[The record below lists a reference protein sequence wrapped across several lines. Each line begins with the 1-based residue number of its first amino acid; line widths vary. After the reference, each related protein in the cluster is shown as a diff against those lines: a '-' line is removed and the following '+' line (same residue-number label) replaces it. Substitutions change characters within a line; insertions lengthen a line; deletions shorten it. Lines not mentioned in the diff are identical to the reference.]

1 MRANMTQNRI
11 LEGIRVLTL
20 EQVHA
25 LPWGT
30 SFLAD
35 LGAQVIRVE
44 SLAHLQDRK
53 AGPFPDGQPSQ
64 EWWNEGGNLAY
75 FGTRNKQSLC
85 IDVVTPQ
92 GKEAF
97 LKLAQNCDIVT
108 DNFRP
113 GTMERF
119 GFDHERL
126 AELNP
131 KIITLSSTAFGY
143 TGPWRR
149 AGSRARTVDASCGM
163 SYLTGYE
170 DGPSYRASN
179 NYMDHSVGNNVAYA
193 LLLALYHRNKT
204 GKGMRIDL
212 TMQETGV
219 SAIGPA
225 ILETQRGITRS
236 RLGCG
241 HLWKS
246 PHNVFPCLGVDR
258 WIAISVSTDEE
269 WLRLRQAMDEPPW
282 ADDRRFDTAQG
293 RWSHRHQLGDLMSEW
308 TQTQDNQTLMEHLQN
323 NNVAAGA
330 VLTAEDL
337 VNNPHLGERGYIEE
351 FENINAPQAGP
362 RKYAGR
368 PFRMPDISFN
378 IRSVAAL
385 GEHNMEIL
393 RDVAG
398 LSEEE
403 ITALTK
409 DEIIATKPLATETPP

>member
-1 MRANMTQNRI
+1 MSADMSKNRI
-11 LEGIRVLTL
+11 LEGVRVLTL

-53 AGPFPDGQPSQ
+53 AGPFPNGRASQ

-85 IDVVTPQ
+85 MDVTAPQ

-119 GFDHERL
+119 GFDHESL
-126 AELNP
+126 AKLNP

-193 LLLALYHRNKT
+193 LLLALYQRNKT

-225 ILETQRGITRS
+225 ILETQRGITRP

-246 PHNVFPCLGVDR
+246 PHNVFPCSGTDR
-258 WIAISVSTDEE
+258 WIAIAVSTDEE
-269 WLRLRQAMDEPPW
+269 WESLKRAMNEPDW
-282 ADDRRFDTAQG
+282 AADSRFDSAQG
-293 RWSHRHQLGDLMSEW
+293 RWNHRHQLNDLLSEW
-308 TQTQDNQTLMEHLQN
+308 TQAQDDQELMNYLQSN
-323 NNVAAGA
+323 GVTAGA

-337 VNNPHLGERGYIEE
+337 VANPHLVERGYIEE
-351 FENINAPQAGP
+351 FENVNASQAGL

-368 PFRMPDISFN
+368 PFRMPGISFA

-385 GEHNMEIL
+385 GEHNVETL
-393 RDVAG
+393 RDIGG

-403 ITALTK
+403 IADLAN
-409 DEIIATKPLATETPP
+409 EGVISTKPLPTEAAP